1 MNNSTNPPQPLTA
14 AERHAQRAERYLQ
27 VMDDLIDFTGRMMNL
42 VETQAEK
49 EVEIAAR
56 LSEPAPDFTVAVDR
70 MTRMQR
76 RNLFLARKLNDW
88 SIAPQAAVAD
98 RRRLAARR
106 QIIREVEDAIESDA
120 PEAEAESL
128 HAEFMERLDSPDF
141 EEDFETRPAAD
152 IITDIRRDLGIAGQ
166 PDGGRKWKRRTPKD
180 VALLCKRAVAKRPAQ
195 GPFVAPMPLR
205 DWYYTNPLCP
215 QADARP
221 SIWPSEAPIR
231 GP

>member
-1 MNNSTNPPQPLTA
+1 MNAESTTPEPRTA
-14 AERHAQRAERYLQ
+14 AERHAERAERYLQ
-27 VMDDLIDFTGRMMNL
+27 AMDELVAFTGRMMNL
-42 VETQAEK
+42 VETQVEK

-70 MTRMQR
+70 VVRAQR
-76 RNLFLARKLNDW
+76 RNLLLAKKLNDA
-88 SIAPQAAVAD
+88 SIAPHPAMPE
-98 RRRLAARR
+98 RRRAAARR

-128 HAEFMERLDSPDF
+128 YAEFIERLDSLDF
-141 EEDFETRPAAD
+141 EEDFETRPVAD
-152 IITDIRRDLGIAGQ
+152 IITDIRRDLGIAAQ
-166 PDGGRKWKRRTPKD
+166 PGGRKWKRRTPKD

-205 DWYYTNPLCP
+205 DWYYTDPLCP

-221 SIWPSEAPIR
+221 SIWPNEATIR